1 MISLVAERIA
11 ELLHISI
18 EQAEKI
24 APQLQHEI
32 FLNNIIVSLNVVL
45 VVVFFSTFLIVL
57 SIDEDGK
64 IFKPMVWA
72 CRISA
77 ITLLVLLVAWQFLTP
92 TLTLFRTLK

>member
-18 EQAEKI
+18 EKAEKI

-57 SIDEDGK
+57 SIDEDEK
-64 IFKPMVWA
+64 IFKPMVWT

>member
-45 VVVFFSTFLIVL
+45 VFVFSSTFLIVI
-57 SIDEDGK
+57 SIDEDEK
-64 IFKPMVWA
+64 IFKSMVWT

-92 TLTLFRTLK
+92 TLTLFKTLK

>member
-45 VVVFFSTFLIVL
+45 VVVFFSTFLIVI
-57 SIDEDGK
+57 SIDEDEK
-64 IFKPMVWA
+64 IFKSMVWI

>member
-24 APQLQHEI
+24 ASQLQHEI

-57 SIDEDGK
+57 SIDEDEK
-64 IFKPMVWA
+64 IFKPMVWT

>member
-32 FLNNIIVSLNVVL
+32 FLNNIIIGLNVVL
-45 VVVFFSTFLIVL
+45 IVVFISTLLIVL
-57 SIDEDGK
+57 VIDEREK
-64 IFKPMVWA
+64 IFKPIVWT

-77 ITLLVLLVAWQFLTP
+77 ITLLVLLVSWQFLTP
-92 TLTLFRTLK
+92 TLTLFKTLK

>member
-32 FLNNIIVSLNVVL
+32 FLNNIIIGLNVVL
-45 VVVFFSTFLIVL
+45 VVVFFSTLLIVL
-57 SIDEDGK
+57 AIDEREK
-64 IFKPMVWA
+64 IFKPIVWT

-77 ITLLVLLVAWQFLTP
+77 ITLLVLLVSWQFLTP

>member
-57 SIDEDGK
+57 SIDEDEK
-64 IFKPMVWA
+64 IFKSMVWT

>member
-32 FLNNIIVSLNVVL
+32 FLNNIIITTLVVL
-45 VVVFFSTFLIVL
+45 IIAFASTFLIVL
-57 SIDEDGK
+57 SIDEYEK
-64 IFKPMVWA
+64 IFKPTVWA

-77 ITLLVLLVAWQFLTP
+77 IMIVIIIIAWQFLTP

>member
-57 SIDEDGK
+57 SIDEDEK
-64 IFKPMVWA
+64 IFKPMVWT

-77 ITLLVLLVAWQFLTP
+77 IMIVVIIIAWQFLTP

>member
-1 MISLVAERIA
+1 MISLVAKRIS

-32 FLNNIIVSLNVVL
+32 FLNNIIIGLNVVL

-57 SIDEDGK
+57 AIDERKK
-64 IFKPMVWA
+64 IFKPIVWT

>member
-32 FLNNIIVSLNVVL
+32 FLNNIIIGLNVVL
-45 VVVFFSTFLIVL
+45 VVVFFSTFLIIL
-57 SIDEDGK
+57 AIDEDEK
-64 IFKPMVWA
+64 IFKPIVWT

-77 ITLLVLLVAWQFLTP
+77 ITLLVLLVVWQFLTP

>member
-24 APQLQHEI
+24 APQLEHEI
-32 FLNNIIVSLNVVL
+32 FLNSIIVVTLVIL
-45 VVVFFSTFLIVL
+45 VVVFFLTIMIVL
-57 SIDEDGK
+57 AIDEYSK
-64 IFKPMVWA
+64 AFKPFVWT

-77 ITLLVLLVAWQFLTP
+77 IMIVVIIIAWQFLTP

>member
-1 MISLVAERIA
+1 MINLVAERIA

-32 FLNNIIVSLNVVL
+32 FLNNIIISLNVVL
-45 VVVFFSTFLIVL
+45 CVVFFSTLLIVIV
-57 SIDEDGK
+57 IDEREK
-64 IFKPMVWA
+64 IFKSIVWT

-77 ITLLVLLVAWQFLTP
+77 ITLLMLLVAWQFLTP

>member
-24 APQLQHEI
+24 VPQLQHEI
-32 FLNNIIVSLNVVL
+32 FLNNIIIGLNVVL
-45 VVVFFSTFLIVL
+45 VVVFFSTLLIVL
-57 SIDEDGK
+57 VIDEREK
-64 IFKPMVWA
+64 IFKPIVWT

>member
-45 VVVFFSTFLIVL
+45 IVVFFSTFLIVL
-57 SIDEDGK
+57 SIDEDEK
-64 IFKPMVWA
+64 IFKPMVWT

-77 ITLLVLLVAWQFLTP
+77 ITLSMLLVAWQFLTP

>member
-24 APQLQHEI
+24 APQLEHEI
-32 FLNNIIVSLNVVL
+32 FLNSVIVATLVIL
-45 VVVFFSTFLIVL
+45 VVVFFLTIMIVL
-57 SIDEDGK
+57 AIDEYSK
-64 IFKPMVWA
+64 AFKSIVWT

-77 ITLLVLLVAWQFLTP
+77 IMIVVIIIAWQFLTP

>member
-45 VVVFFSTFLIVL
+45 VVVFFSTFWIVL
-57 SIDEDGK
+57 SIDEDEK
-64 IFKPMVWA
+64 MFKPMVWT

>member
-1 MISLVAERIA
+1 MINLVAERIA

-32 FLNNIIVSLNVVL
+32 FLNNIIIGLNVVL
-45 VVVFFSTFLIVL
+45 VVVFFSTFLIIL
-57 SIDEDGK
+57 AIDEREE
-64 IFKPMVWA
+64 IFKPIVWT

>member
-45 VVVFFSTFLIVL
+45 VVVFFSTFLIVIL
-57 SIDEDGK
+57 IDEDEK
-64 IFKPMVWA
+64 IFKPMVWT

>member
-45 VVVFFSTFLIVL
+45 VVVFFSTFLIVI
-57 SIDEDGK
+57 SIDEDEK
-64 IFKPMVWA
+64 IFKSMVWT

-77 ITLLVLLVAWQFLTP
+77 ITLLVLLVAWHFLTP

>member
-32 FLNNIIVSLNVVL
+32 FLNNIIISLNIVL
-45 VVVFFSTFLIVL
+45 VVVFVSTILIVL
-57 SIDEDGK
+57 VIDEREK
-64 IFKPMVWA
+64 IFKPIVWT

-77 ITLLVLLVAWQFLTP
+77 ITLLALLVTWQFLTP

>member
-57 SIDEDGK
+57 SIDEYEK
-64 IFKPMVWA
+64 IFKPMVWT

-92 TLTLFRTLK
+92 ALTLFRTLK

>member
-24 APQLQHEI
+24 APQLEHEI
-32 FLNNIIVSLNVVL
+32 FLNSVIVATLVIL
-45 VVVFFSTFLIVL
+45 VVVFFLTFMIVV
-57 SIDEDGK
+57 SIDEYSK
-64 IFKPMVWA
+64 AFKPIVWT
-72 CRISA
+72 CRIST
-77 ITLLVLLVAWQFLTP
+77 IMIVVIIIAWQLLTP

>member
-24 APQLQHEI
+24 APQLQYEI
-32 FLNNIIVSLNVVL
+32 FLNNIIIGLNVVL
-45 VVVFFSTFLIVL
+45 VVVFFSTLLIVL
-57 SIDEDGK
+57 VIDEREK
-64 IFKPMVWA
+64 IFKPIVWT

-92 TLTLFRTLK
+92 TLTLFKTLK

>member
-24 APQLQHEI
+24 DPQLQHEI

-57 SIDEDGK
+57 SIDEDEK
-64 IFKPMVWA
+64 IFKPMVWT